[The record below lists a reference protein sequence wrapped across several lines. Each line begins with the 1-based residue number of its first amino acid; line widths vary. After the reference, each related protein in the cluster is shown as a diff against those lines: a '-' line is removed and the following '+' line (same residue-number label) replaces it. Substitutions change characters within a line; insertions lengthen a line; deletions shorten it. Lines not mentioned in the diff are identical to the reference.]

1 MPNADMLVYSAV
13 EPSPQSWGGGG
24 NSNVYEKTQFGLTF
38 TVYCF
43 IVVFEASFTQTQEG
57 AVGVETLSPEAHVVF
72 TALVH
77 I

>member
-13 EPSPQSWGGGG
+13 EPSPQSRGV

-43 IVVFEASFTQTQEG
+43 IIVFEASFTQTQEG
-57 AVGVETLSPEAHVVF
+57 AVGVETLSPEAQVVF